1 MVKSSIQW
9 KRLINEGEP
18 PSGQVITTSLSVTK
32 NKSLILTARFRD
44 KAITLH
50 RNLPSVAE
58 MPLDTDVY
66 YCDWRSTR
74 SLCSLINVLQC
85 RLPDQYEEL
94 INCESGLRIPLSPH
108 NKYPF
113 LLRTMLRKNEIPNS
127 GWRKVIS
134 VSWKVV
140 TSGLYFREIT

>member
-94 INCESGLRIPLSPH
+94 INCESGLRIPPAVHITNIRLFTEQCFVKMKYRTAVGEKWFLSVERSSLP
-108 NKYPF
+108 
-113 LLRTMLRKNEIPNS
+113 
-127 GWRKVIS
+127 VCIS
-134 VSWKVV
+134 EK
-140 TSGLYFREIT
+140 